1 MQSRSRVAQVGIF
14 YPSDPAGHVPSG
26 IDSFIRGLFKWAPE
40 DIEYTL
46 IGATSDAV
54 ARPLGAACDLAL
66 GGRRGRFVPIV
77 AMDAAARRGGVPLTV
92 RYMSALQSW
101 RRSGGLAAFDVLDF
115 HRIEPIA
122 LFRGDGR
129 PKNLVLHTDMSILR
143 DPNCEIMWKHA
154 PAVYEFIEGRLFR
167 AVDRIFSVRQSAVE
181 RYRQRYPALSERFVF
196 THTWVDTEV
205 FHPAEEGIARLDARR
220 TMREQLGVAAEA
232 RLVTFVGRLD
242 KSKDPLLL
250 LAAFAALREREPRA
264 HLVIVGDGNLR
275 GEVVSQA
282 ASLGIAAQVSL
293 LGARN
298 GAFIA
303 SLHRAADVFALSSA
317 YEGMPIALLEALACG
332 LPVASTRVG
341 EVARVVRDGETGC
354 LSASRSAMDLAAA
367 LSTALQIG
375 SDLQRRASVTA
386 IGPHRPEAVL
396 SALHDNHRRQAA
408 RMAA

>member
-1 MQSRSRVAQVGIF
+1 MQRRSRIAQVGIF

-46 IGATSDAV
+46 IGASSDLA
-54 ARPLGAACDLAL
+54 ARPLGVACEIAPAGR
-66 GGRRGRFVPIV
+66 GGHFVPIV
-77 AMDAAARRGGVPLTV
+77 PMDATARRGGVPLTI
-92 RYMSALQSW
+92 RYMSALQAW
-101 RRSGGLAAFDVLDF
+101 RRSGGLASFDVLDF
-115 HRIEPIA
+115 HRIEPIV

-129 PKNLVLHTDMSILR
+129 PKNVVLHTDMSILR

-154 PAVYEFIEGRLFR
+154 PSVYEFVESRLFR

-181 RYRQRYPALSERFVF
+181 RYRKRFPELAERFLF
-196 THTWVDTEV
+196 TNTWVDTDV
-205 FHPAEEGIARLDARR
+205 FRPEHDPDARGEARLALRA
-220 TMREQLGVAAEA
+220 QIGAAPDA

-250 LAAFAALREREPRA
+250 LAAFAELRAREPRA
-264 HLVIVGDGNLR
+264 HLVIVGDGILR
-275 GEVVSQA
+275 GPIEALA
-282 ASLGIAAQVSL
+282 ASRGVTAQVSL

-303 SLHRAADVFALSSA
+303 GLHRAADVFALSSA

-341 EVARVVRDGETGC
+341 EVSRVVRDGETGF
-354 LSASRSAMDLAAA
+354 LSATRSAGDLAAA
-367 LSTALQIG
+367 LEAALGIG
-375 SDLQRRASVTA
+375 GDAQRRASVAA
-386 IGPHRPEAVL
+386 IDPHRPEAVL
-396 SALHDNHRRQAA
+396 SALHDNHRRQFARLAA
-408 RMAA
+408 